1 MCIRDR
7 ILTEAAANGRVDK
20 LVGLKE
26 NVIIG
31 KLIPARYLDDAQ
43 VEELEAAARA
53 EEEDEAMRLLASLG
67 MEAQN
72 GEEGA
77 TPWFMPGEAA
87 GDMGEEEGP
96 EADLTEDEE
105 EEPEQGL
112 AGDDI
117 DAIHYPEVDL
127 GNLEEENTDVN
138 TVPAHH
144 DHRDE
149 LFPEEEPAGEDED
162 KE

>member
-1 MCIRDR
+1 MDR
-7 ILTEAAANGRVDK
+7 

-31 KLIPARYLDDAQ
+31 KLIPARYLDDQQ
-43 VEELEAAARA
+43 VQELEEAARA

-67 MEAQN
+67 MEAQAGDEN
-72 GEEGA
+72 T
-77 TPWFMPGEAA
+77 TPWFMPGAA
-87 GDMGEEEGP
+87 SAGTSDEEGP
-96 EADLTEDEE
+96 EVDLGEDED

-117 DAIHYPEVDL
+117 EAIHYPEVDL
-127 GNLEEENTDVN
+127 GNLQEENTDVN
-138 TVPAHH
+138 TVPARH

-149 LFPEEEPAGEDED
+149 LFPEEPAGEDE
-162 KE
+162 EHE